1 MTTNAAPDLKEKE
14 NVSKV
19 LVILVSV
26 ARTLESVLWQQ
37 TNVAQEVRVMELFK
51 IQNKPNN
58 FHLQSQR
65 PQRLLS
71 NGHRGHILSA
81 ALLAGSQQQKPRQ
94 GNAPMAAQ
102 LARTLRL

>member
-19 LVILVSV
+19 HAILVSV

-37 TNVAQEVRVMELFK
+37 TNVAQEVIMELFK
-51 IQNKPNN
+51 KQNKPNN

>member
-19 LVILVSV
+19 HAILVSV

-37 TNVAQEVRVMELFK
+37 TNVAQEVIMELFK

-58 FHLQSQR
+58 FHCIGSL
-65 PQRLLS
+65 
-71 NGHRGHILSA
+71 RGHNVYSA
-81 ALLAGSQQQKPRQ
+81 
-94 GNAPMAAQ
+94 MV
-102 LARTLRL
+102 TVDIY